1 MATRATS
8 VQITMPQMG
17 ESVTEGTILGWLKQ
31 VGDRVEA
38 DEPLVEISTD
48 KVDAEVPA
56 PAAGTLVNIAAEAD
70 ETVQV
75 GSVLGEIEPDGDG
88 AASAAPEDA
97 PAADDAASPAGELVD
112 VAFPEMG
119 DSVAEGTVLE
129 WRVKPGDAVA
139 VDDPL
144 VEISTDKVDA
154 ELPSPVAGTIA
165 EILVG
170 TDETVAVGAVLCRIE
185 VGAAA
190 ANGPVQPSAEPTET
204 KRAAPAQTANGGK
217 ATPVAAR
224 IASAHG
230 LDVEAITGSGPR
242 GRVTKE
248 DVLAAVQGNGTPA
261 GAELQPIRGP
271 AATLVKF
278 MNDSR
283 SIPTATSFRTLPVDV
298 LDGRRKE
305 LKAGGKKLS
314 FTHLIAWAIVQAARD
329 MPVMGHAYAEH
340 DGKPQRVTPSTV
352 SLGLAVDVERK
363 DGTRSLVVPVLRDAS
378 ELSFGDFVARYDELV
393 VGARDNT
400 LQPDAYQGANIT
412 LTNPGGIGTVA
423 SVPRLMPGQGTIVAT
438 GAIGYPPG
446 MTAVDPARLAE
457 LGVQKVMTMTST
469 YDHRVIQGA
478 ESGAFLRRID
488 QLLQGEDGFYDSVF
502 DAVGL
507 TPRAEATP
515 APLTAAEPAPAAA
528 RPAAAAV
535 ADAELLQAVQ
545 AATSLVKAQRMHG
558 HLAARLDPLGSEP
571 VGDPALEPAT
581 VGLNDEL
588 MRRIPAS
595 VLRVA
600 VPGDTFADALPNL
613 RETYTGTI
621 AYEIE
626 HISDHEQIGRAH
638 V

>member
-17 ESVTEGTILGWLKQ
+17 ESVTEGTVLGWLKQ
-31 VGDRVEA
+31 IGDHVEA

-56 PAAGTLVNIAAEAD
+56 PLSGKLVKILAEAD
-70 ETVQV
+70 DTVEV
-75 GSVLGEIEPDGDG
+75 GSVLGEIEPDEGENG
-88 AASAAPEDA
+88 AAAPEAVPADA
-97 PAADDAASPAGELVD
+97 KVVD

-129 WRVKPGDAVA
+129 WRVKVGDSVS

-154 ELPSPVAGTIA
+154 EVPSPVAGTIA
-165 EILVG
+165 EILVEP
-170 TDETVAVGAVLCRIE
+170 DETVSVGSVLCRIAA
-185 VGAAA
+185 GAGAPT
-190 ANGPVQPSAEPTET
+190 NGPVQPSTESAEVRPE
-204 KRAAPAQTANGGK
+204 APATNGGNV
-217 ATPVAAR
+217 TPVAAR

-230 LDVEAITGSGPR
+230 LDVNAISGSGPR

-248 DVLAAVQGNGTPA
+248 DVLAAVEGNGAPS
-261 GAELQPIRGP
+261 GVDVQPIRGP

-283 SIPTATSFRTLPVDV
+283 SIPTATSFRTVPVDV

-305 LKAGGKKLS
+305 LKAAGTKLS
-314 FTHLIAWAIVQAARD
+314 FTHLIAWAIVQAARE
-329 MPVMGHAYAEH
+329 MPVMGHAYTER
-340 DGKPQRVTPSTV
+340 DGKPHRLTPATV

-378 ELSFGDFVARYDELV
+378 ELGFADFVARYDELV

-423 SVPRLMPGQGTIVAT
+423 SVPRLMPGQGTILAT

-446 MTAVDPARLAE
+446 MTSVDPARLAE

-469 YDHRVIQGA
+469 YDHRG
-478 ESGAFLRRID
+478 
-488 QLLQGEDGFYDSVF
+488 
-502 DAVGL
+502 
-507 TPRAEATP
+507 
-515 APLTAAEPAPAAA
+515 
-528 RPAAAAV
+528 
-535 ADAELLQAVQ
+535 
-545 AATSLVKAQRMHG
+545 
-558 HLAARLDPLGSEP
+558 
-571 VGDPALEPAT
+571 
-581 VGLNDEL
+581 
-588 MRRIPAS
+588 
-595 VLRVA
+595 
-600 VPGDTFADALPNL
+600 
-613 RETYTGTI
+613 
-621 AYEIE
+621 
-626 HISDHEQIGRAH
+626 
-638 V
+638 